1 MGVEEKIPVGF
12 IQIER
17 TERFM
22 GLIGPWYSKE
32 FINDIGIS
40 NRILGLLLEE
50 KHTNLWGSAHGG
62 LLVTMADSALGYS
75 LARAAIPTQKLVT
88 VSITSDFLSSPKPGD
103 WIEAHVNV
111 LKVGARMSFGE
122 CFLKVNE
129 KIIFRSSG
137 VFAKITPKLIS
148 N

>member
-1 MGVEEKIPVGF
+1 
-12 IQIER
+12 
-17 TERFM
+17 
-22 GLIGPWYSKE
+22 
-32 FINDIGIS
+32 
-40 NRILGLLLEE
+40 
-50 KHTNLWGSAHGG
+50 
-62 LLVTMADSALGYS
+62 MADSALGYS

-88 VSITSDFLSSPKPGD
+88 VSLTSDFLSSPKPGD